1 LTIIQSET
9 LTTQVDAVAFEL
21 DDFRGAISTQP
32 VVEILRAVAYRPIA
46 GQPPFVPGVIDLR
59 GTVIPLMD
67 MRARFGLRTQP
78 LSPEHRFI
86 VVNTHGR
93 PIALWVDRVLGI
105 LTYDPNSLLGSEGLI
120 VGTRSF
126 AGILRTPDSLVVIH
140 DPAAFISESE
150 LDAVS
155 EASLRT

>member
-1 LTIIQSET
+1 MTTIQSEI
-9 LTTQVDAVAFEL
+9 LNPQADAVAFEL
-21 DDFRGAISTQP
+21 DDLHCAISTQP
-32 VVEILRAVAYRPIA
+32 VIEILRAVAYRPIA

-59 GTVIPLMD
+59 GTIVPLMD
-67 MRARFGLRTQP
+67 MRARFGLHTQA

-93 PIALWVDRVLGI
+93 PIALWIDRVLGI
-105 LTYDPNSLLGSEGLI
+105 LTYDPNALVGSEGLI
-120 VGTRSF
+120 VGARSF
-126 AGILRTPDSLVVIH
+126 AGILRTREGLVVIH
-140 DPAAFISESE
+140 DPEAFISESE

>member
-1 LTIIQSET
+1 MTIIHPET
-9 LTTQVDAVAFEL
+9 LNTQVDAVAFEL
-21 DDFRGAISTQP
+21 DDLRGAISTQP
-32 VVEILRAVAYRPIA
+32 VVEILHAVAYRPIA
-46 GQPPFVPGVIDLR
+46 GQPPFVPGVIDVR
-59 GTVIPLMD
+59 GAVIPLMD
-67 MRARFGLRTQP
+67 MRARFGRPVRP

-93 PIALWVDRVLGI
+93 PLAMWVDRVIGI
-105 LTYDPNSLLGSEGLI
+105 LTYDPDSLIGAEGLI

-126 AGILRTPDSLVVIH
+126 AGILRTSDGLVVIH
-140 DPAAFISESE
+140 DPEAFISESE

>member
-1 LTIIQSET
+1 MTVIQSEI
-9 LTTQVDAVAFEL
+9 LNIQVDAVAFEL

-93 PIALWVDRVLGI
+93 PIAMWVDRVLGI
-105 LTYDPNSLLGSEGLI
+105 LTYSPDSLVGSEGLI
-120 VGTRSF
+120 VGARSF
-126 AGILRTPDSLVVIH
+126 AGILRTPEGIVVIH
-140 DPAAFISESE
+140 DPDAFISESE

>member
-1 LTIIQSET
+1 LTAIQSET
-9 LTTQVDAVAFEL
+9 LNTQVDAVAFEL
-21 DDFRGAISTQP
+21 DSFRGAISTQP
-32 VVEILRAVAYRPIA
+32 VVEILRAVAYRSIA

-93 PIALWVDRVLGI
+93 PVAMWVDSVHGI
-105 LTYDPNSLLGSEGLI
+105 LTYTPDSLVGSEGLI
-120 VGTRSF
+120 VGARSF
-126 AGILRTPDSLVVIH
+126 AGILRTPEGIVVIH
-140 DPAAFISESE
+140 DPEAFISESE

>member
-1 LTIIQSET
+1 MTIIQTET

-21 DDFRGAISTQP
+21 DDLRGAISTQP
-32 VVEILRAVAYRPIA
+32 VIEILRAVAYRPIA

-67 MRARFGLRTQP
+67 MRARFGLSTQA

-86 VVNTHGR
+86 VVNTHDR
-93 PIALWVDRVLGI
+93 PVALWVDRVVGI
-105 LTYDPNSLLGSEGLI
+105 LTYDPDSLVGSEGLI
-120 VGTRSF
+120 VGARSF
-126 AGILRTPDSLVVIH
+126 AGILRTPEGLVVIH
-140 DPAAFISESE
+140 DPQAFISESE

>member
-1 LTIIQSET
+1 LTTIQSES

-21 DDFRGAISTQP
+21 DDLRGAISTQP

-46 GQPPFVPGVIDLR
+46 GQPPFVPGVIDVR
-59 GTVIPLMD
+59 GSVIPLMD
-67 MRARFGLRTQP
+67 MRARFGRPVQP

-86 VVNTHGR
+86 VVKTHGR
-93 PIALWVDRVLGI
+93 PIAMWVDRVLGI
-105 LTYDPNSLLGSEGLI
+105 LTYDPNSLIGADGLI

-126 AGILRTPDSLVVIH
+126 EGILRTPEGLVVIH
-140 DPAAFISESE
+140 DPEAFISESE

-155 EASLRT
+155 EASVTT

>member
-1 LTIIQSET
+1 MTAIQSD
-9 LTTQVDAVAFEL
+9 LLNTQVDAVAFEL

-67 MRARFGLRTQP
+67 MRARFGLRMQP

-86 VVNTHGR
+86 VVNTHSR
-93 PIALWVDRVLGI
+93 PIAMWVDRVLGI
-105 LTYDPNSLLGSEGLI
+105 LTYNTDEIVGSEGLI
-120 VGTRSF
+120 VGARSF
-126 AGILRTPDSLVVIH
+126 AGILRTSDGLVVIH
-140 DPAAFISESE
+140 DPEAFISESE

-155 EASLRT
+155 EATLRT

>member
-86 VVNTHGR
+86 VVNTHRR
-93 PIALWVDRVLGI
+93 PVALWVDRVLGI
-105 LTYDPNSLLGSEGLI
+105 LTYDPDSLVGSEGLI

-126 AGILRTPDSLVVIH
+126 AGILRTPDRLVVIH
-140 DPAAFISESE
+140 DPEAFISESE